1 MKTSL
6 ATIPSPITDIDKGC
20 RPMISPLCL
29 LGESPHRTKT
39 SQHVAAEIDQMLHR
53 SPYKELRKL
62 NVTCE
67 DCVARIT
74 GSVNSYFTKLIAAEE
89 IQMVTPVGWR
99 VYNYV
104 VVRSQPEETR
114 S

>member
-1 MKTSL
+1 
-6 ATIPSPITDIDKGC
+6 
-20 RPMISPLCL
+20 MISPLRL
-29 LGESPHRTKT
+29 SGESPQRTKT

-53 SPYKELRKL
+53 SPYKELQKL

-67 DCVARIT
+67 DRVARIT
-74 GSVNSYFTKLIAAEE
+74 GFVSSYFTKLIAAEE

-99 VYNYV
+99 VYNHV
-104 VVRSQPEETR
+104 VVRSPSQETR

>member
-1 MKTSL
+1 
-6 ATIPSPITDIDKGC
+6 
-20 RPMISPLCL
+20 MISPLRVS
-29 LGESPHRTKT
+29 GESPLRQNA
-39 SQHVAAEIDQMLHR
+39 SQQVASEIDQMLHR

-89 IQMVTPVGWR
+89 IQMVTPDGWR
-99 VYNYV
+99 VYNHI
-104 VVRSQPEETR
+104 VVRSQSEETR

>member
-1 MKTSL
+1 
-6 ATIPSPITDIDKGC
+6 
-20 RPMISPLCL
+20 MISPLRVS
-29 LGESPHRTKT
+29 GESPLRKNA
-39 SQHVAAEIDQMLHR
+39 SQQVASEIDQMLHR

-67 DCVARIT
+67 NCVARIT

-89 IQMVTPVGWR
+89 IQMVTPDGWR
-99 VYNYV
+99 VYNHV
-104 VVRSQPEETR
+104 VVRSQSEETR